1 MVKRK
6 KRRVFKV
13 KMSLMQNNQKKSL
26 IKVEIDLHLQ
36 AIKLRMLLN
45 FHKISSTLSQL
56 EMSKESIQ
64 LLMIK

>member
-6 KRRVFKV
+6 KRRVFKD
-13 KMSLMQNNQKKSL
+13 KMSLMPSNQKKL
-26 IKVEIDLHLQ
+26 PIKVEIDLHLQ
-36 AIKLRMLLN
+36 AIKLRTLLN
-45 FHKISSTLSQL
+45 FLKISTTLSQL